1 MTAGQSPIR
10 IINEISGS
18 AMRGEA
24 EGAARA
30 ERRALSEAS
39 EAVESKGPWRLLPGL
54 LLAVAIAVTATLLRK
69 LPGLSIF
76 SAMIL
81 AAIIGIGIRN
91 LFGRSEFVRP
101 GITFSMRLPLRTAI
115 VLLGLQLT
123 LLQLASIGGKAFA
136 VVIFSLVGTFAF
148 MIMMARI
155 LKVEAGLS
163 YLLATGTSICGAAA
177 IVAANSV
184 VRAKDGDV
192 FYALG
197 CITLF
202 GTITMFVYPPIA
214 ATIGLPPEVFGV
226 WTGASIHEVAQ
237 VVGASFQHG
246 QVAGEAGTIAKL
258 TRVLMLAPVVLLLP
272 YIFERRSDVG
282 AKVPT
287 PWFVF
292 GFVAMVT
299 LNSIVPVPAEMTA
312 AASQITAFLLAL
324 ALAAMGLE
332 TDLRALNAR
341 GIRPLLLGA
350 LGTVFIS
357 VFSLMLIKLLM
368 LR

>member
-1 MTAGQSPIR
+1 MTAGPPPIK
-10 IINEISGS
+10 IVNEISGS
-18 AMRGEA
+18 AMRGDA
-24 EGAARA
+24 DGASRA
-30 ERRALSEAS
+30 EREILADVSEVA
-39 EAVESKGPWRLLPGL
+39 KDTGQRRLLSGL
-54 LLAVAIAVTATLLRK
+54 LLTVGIAVAAMLLRK
-69 LPGLSIF
+69 LPGMSIF

-81 AAIIGIGIRN
+81 AAIIGTGIRN
-91 LFGRSEFVRP
+91 LFGRNELVQP
-101 GITFSMRLPLRTAI
+101 GIAASMKLPLRTAI

-123 LLQLASIGGKAFA
+123 LTQLASIGAEAFA
-136 VVIFSLVGTFAF
+136 VVILSLVATFAV
-148 MIMMARI
+148 MMMMARV
-155 LKVEAGLS
+155 LRVDASLGC
-163 YLLATGTSICGAAA
+163 LLATGTSICGAAA

-184 VRAKDGDV
+184 VRAKDGDI

-202 GTITMFVYPPIA
+202 GTIAMFAYPPIA
-214 ATIGLPPEVFGV
+214 AVIGLPPVIYGV

-272 YIFERRSDVG
+272 YFFARPSNAD
-282 AKVPT
+282 AKIPT

-299 LNSIVPVPAEMTA
+299 LNSIVPVPTEMVAGA
-312 AASQITAFLLAL
+312 AQITAFLFAI

-332 TDLRALNAR
+332 TDLRMISAR

-350 LGTVFIS
+350 FGTIFIS
-357 VFSLMLIKLLM
+357 LFSLALIKLLM
-368 LR
+368 LP